1 MKNLYTYLP
10 KENTSHIDGVLSTRL
25 APEGWEKYKKR
36 SGKHTKEEVLE
47 WLDSLDPEFKRS
59 NAISV
64 LTEPIPDNAHPD
76 ILAYR
81 DNHVLRILPNYQKL
95 KRSGLVNAIRRINR
109 GRKGTSET
117 SRANYR
123 KIDWDKIK
131 PGKFLMSNVPHYLI
145 ETTEGKIPAEYV
157 KESATGKLA
166 DILSRYSDIKYGFTV
181 DGVKKHPD
189 DDKAFRE
196 GYKLQTP
203 EQLLKNKLGI
213 CFDVSHALA
222 KAMRSKGI
230 PAKELYI
237 QMARGSDKVD
247 PAHTVTVV
255 DEGNKGAYAIERGW
269 ANDKAIL
276 RLKSMQDIIDMYK
289 RGLNMMG
296 DYPVSAWI
304 IDRPVKPGSGVS
316 EFMEAAKQRD
326 VK

>member
-36 SGKHTKEEVLE
+36 SGKLTKEEVLE
-47 WLDSLDPEFKRS
+47 WLDSLDPGFKRS

-81 DNHVLRILPNYQKL
+81 DSHVLRILPNYQKL
-95 KRSGLVNAIRRINR
+95 KRNGIVNAIRRINR

-123 KIDWDKIK
+123 KIDWDKIE

-145 ETTEGKIPAEYV
+145 ETTRGKVPAEYV

-166 DILSRYSDIKYGFTV
+166 DILSRYADVKYGY
-181 DGVKKHPD
+181 
-189 DDKAFRE
+189 RE
-196 GYKLQTP
+196 GGEVKRPTTEYFVNKYRLQSP
-203 EQLLKNKLGI
+203 GQLRK
-213 CFDVSHALA
+213 S
-222 KAMRSKGI
+222 KAGVCWDTSKAISEDMRRAGI
-230 PAKELYI
+230 PAKELYTEMTDKDGDHPSHTVPI
-237 QMARGSDKVD
+237 VDDGPRGSY
-247 PAHTVTVV
+247 VV
-255 DEGNKGAYAIERGW
+255 EKSWDTLKGIKRMK
-269 ANDKAIL
+269 NVKAIL
-276 RLKSMQDIIDMYK
+276 KMYRNGMRK
-289 RGLNMMG
+289 QYG
-296 DYPVSAWI
+296 DG
-304 IDRPVKPGSGVS
+304 PVKFWYIEEPIPAGSSVL
-316 EFMEAAKQRD
+316 EYEAMAKQRE